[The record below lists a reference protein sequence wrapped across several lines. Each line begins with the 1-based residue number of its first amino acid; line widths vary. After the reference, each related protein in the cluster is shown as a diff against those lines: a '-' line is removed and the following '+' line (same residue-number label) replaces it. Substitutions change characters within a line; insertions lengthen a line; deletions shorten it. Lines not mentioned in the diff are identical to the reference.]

1 MVLDAADFARFF
13 HAIHGH
19 DPFPWQQDLVTLLDE
34 TDKWPDVLDLP
45 TGSGKT
51 AALDAA
57 VFHLALRFECPARAA
72 LRIALVVDRRLVVDD
87 AYARASR
94 IACVLAHPVG
104 SATEH
109 CESCQGPCARRA
121 PAAESLARDDDVRC
135 AACSEADL
143 ERCPLARSGSADPGW
158 AVVAEVAA
166 RLQELAGDGEPPLA
180 AQRLRGGTP
189 LEHDWARTPTQ
200 PVILCSTVDQIGSRL
215 LFRGYGV
222 SHRMKPVHA
231 GLLGTNTLVLLDE
244 AHLSEPFRQTLTD
257 VRAIGNA
264 AIRTVW
270 LSATPSVAAQ
280 RRFPQPPADYNQPAY
295 DHPVLKARLHT
306 RKPAKLRVVRG
317 APEEGFAA
325 AARTLADQ
333 LRATGV
339 AAPAVGVVV
348 NRVDLAR
355 SIFENLRREEASD
368 AILLIGRSR
377 GVGRDRIVKT
387 LSRFRTGASRT
398 RAASTHVAA
407 TAGGQPDLPLFPEAP
422 GDSPARPLFVV
433 ATQCL
438 EVGVDLDLDGL
449 VTQAASLDALRQRFG
464 RLNRAGRRVQAAG
477 AILALP
483 GDIAKKADD
492 AVYGDRLV
500 KTWDALGRMA
510 HGDEVDFG
518 IAAFETRRLEC
529 SIDVEALAAPRAP
542 APVLMPAYLDLWSQT
557 SPPPAA
563 DPDVGLFLHGV
574 ERASAGISFVWRSDI
589 TEADLAPNAGDLLKT
604 LLTLVPPRAEEMVEV
619 PLWAARAWLRG
630 HSDSVE
636 TAGVADAPERDR
648 EEPDAGLGAHGRW
661 AFRWAGTDDPRTG
674 KVSPSRLQPGD
685 VLVVP
690 ATYGGCDEF
699 GWAPARTD
707 PVADVADAA
716 ARPFRRRRHAVRI
729 APDIVPE
736 AGQWER
742 LSEILADE
750 GTDGPLL
757 VERLLEV
764 LPADPA
770 SDADTVLARS
780 VREPLEALRAAR
792 GQISVHFPYGGAPE
806 TDGTLGGAVLVAA
819 HGLRDD
825 GVAGA
830 AGLRTAADGAPAT
843 EDEALSQTAWHAV
856 SVDDHTSHVV
866 ERVTRFVQTLNLPH
880 SVARDLELAAFLH
893 DAGKADRRFQVL
905 LSGANL
911 WNLPDGPAMAKS
923 RRPSPTGAWA
933 RVGLPPGWR
942 HEALS
947 VRMAQSHRRFAE
959 AHDPALVLWLIAT
972 HHGLGR
978 PFFDF
983 TDLREGGVGQDGH
996 AACLGVEQW
1005 RLAPGSGPE
1014 SLAFDID
1021 GADWPALYERLRRH
1035 YGIWGLAHLEAILRL
1050 SDHRASESERVPTS
1064 ESTP

>member
-34 TDKWPDVLDLP
+34 ANEWPDVLDLP

-94 IACVLAHPVG
+94 IACALAHPIG
-104 SATEH
+104 SAAEY
-109 CESCQGPCARRA
+109 CESCQGSCARRA
-121 PAAESLARDDDVRC
+121 PAGGSSACVVDARC
-135 AACSEADL
+135 ASCREANL

-158 AVVAEVAA
+158 AIVGEVAA
-166 RLQELAGDGEPPLA
+166 RLQELAGDGEAPLA
-180 AQRLRGGTP
+180 AQRLRGGAP
-189 LEHDWARTPTQ
+189 LENDWARTPTQ

-231 GLLGTNTLVLLDE
+231 GLLGTDTLVLLDE

-257 VRAIGNA
+257 MREIGNA
-264 AIRTVW
+264 AVRMVW
-270 LSATPSVAAQ
+270 LSATPSEFAKH
-280 RRFPQPPADYNQPAY
+280 RFPQPPADYDQPAY
-295 DHPVLKARLHT
+295 DHPVLKARLHA
-306 RKPAKLRVVRG
+306 RKPAKLKVVRG

-377 GVGRDRIVKT
+377 GVGRDRIVDT
-387 LSRFRTGASRT
+387 LSRVRTGASRT
-398 RAASTHVAA
+398 QATSTHPAA
-407 TAGGQPDLPLFPEAP
+407 TAGDQPDLPLFPETP
-422 GDSPARPLFVV
+422 GDSPVRPLYVV

-483 GDIAKKADD
+483 GDIVKKADD
-492 AVYGDRLV
+492 AVYGDRLL
-500 KTWDALGRMA
+500 KTWDALARMA
-510 HGDEVDFG
+510 RGNEVNFG
-518 IAAFETRRLEC
+518 IAAFETRRREC
-529 SIDVEALAAPRAP
+529 SIDIETLAAPRAH

-557 SPPPAA
+557 SPPSAA

-574 ERASAGISFVWRSDI
+574 ERASAGVSLVWRSDV
-589 TEADLAPNAGDLLKT
+589 TEADLAPDAVGDRLRT

-619 PLWAARAWLRG
+619 PLWAARTWLLG
-630 HSDSVE
+630 HSDSAEAASVS
-636 TAGVADAPERDR
+636 DAPERDR
-648 EEPDAGLGAHGRW
+648 GEEPDAGSGARGRW
-661 AFRWAGTDDPRTG
+661 AFRWAGADDPRTA

-699 GWAPARTD
+699 GWAPACTD

-729 APDIVPE
+729 APDVAPE

-750 GTDGPLL
+750 GTEGLLL

-770 SDADTVLARS
+770 SDAGTVPARS

-792 GQISVHFPYGGAPE
+792 GRITPHFPYSGSPK
-806 TDGTLGGAVLVAA
+806 GGAVLVAA

-825 GVAGA
+825 GVSGE
-830 AGLRTAADGAPAT
+830 AGLRRPVDGAPAT
-843 EDEALSQTAWHAV
+843 EDDALSRTAWHAV
-856 SVDDHTSHVV
+856 SVDDHTRHVV
-866 ERVTRFVQTLNLPH
+866 ERVMRFVRTLDLPPAI
-880 SVARDLELAAFLH
+880 ARDLEIAAFLH

-905 LSGANL
+905 LSSAEP
-911 WNLPDGPAMAKS
+911 WNVPDGPAMAKS
-923 RRPSPTGAWA
+923 GRPSSTDAWGGA
-933 RVGLPPGWR
+933 GLPRGWR

-947 VRMAQSHRRFAE
+947 VRMAQAHPRFTE

-983 TDLREGGVGQDGH
+983 TDPREGAAPHAGH
-996 AACLGVEQW
+996 AACLGVSQW
-1005 RLAPGSGPE
+1005 RLAPGPGPE

-1021 GADWPALYERLRRH
+1021 GDDWPALYERLRRR
-1035 YGIWGLAHLEAILRL
+1035 YGIWRLAHLETILRL
-1050 SDHRASESERVPTS
+1050 ADHRASESERRPKL

>member
-13 HAIHGH
+13 HVIHGH

-34 TDKWPDVLDLP
+34 TNEWPDVLDLP

-94 IACVLAHPVG
+94 IACALAHPVG
-104 SATEH
+104 SAAEY
-109 CESCQGPCARRA
+109 CESCQGPCARRV
-121 PAAESLARDDDVRC
+121 PAGESLARVVDVRC
-135 AACSEADL
+135 AACREANL

-180 AQRLRGGTP
+180 AQRLRGGAP

-231 GLLGTNTLVLLDE
+231 GLLGTDTLVLLDE
-244 AHLSEPFRQTLTD
+244 AHLSEPFRRTLTD
-257 VRAIGNA
+257 VQSIGNA
-264 AIRTVW
+264 AVRTVW
-270 LSATPSVAAQ
+270 LSATPSVSAQ
-280 RRFPQPPADYNQPAY
+280 RRFPRPPADYDQPAY
-295 DHPVLKARLHT
+295 DHPVLRARLHA
-306 RKPAKLRVVRG
+306 RKPAKLKVVRG
-317 APEEGFAA
+317 APEQGFAA

-333 LRATGV
+333 LHATGV

-355 SIFENLRREEASD
+355 SIFENLRREETSD
-368 AILLIGRSR
+368 TILLIGRSR
-377 GVGRDRIVKT
+377 GVGRDRIVET

-398 RAASTHVAA
+398 RAASPHAAA
-407 TAGGQPDLPLFPEAP
+407 TAGDRPDLPLFPETV
-422 GDSPARPLFVV
+422 GDSPIRPLFVV

-449 VTQAASLDALRQRFG
+449 VAQAASLDALRQRFG

-483 GDIAKKADD
+483 EDIAKKADD

-500 KTWDALGRMA
+500 KTWGALARMA
-510 HGDEVDFG
+510 RGDEVDFG
-518 IAAFETRRLEC
+518 IAAFETRRREC

-557 SPPPAA
+557 SPPSAA

-574 ERASAGISFVWRSDI
+574 ERASAGVSLVWRSDV
-589 TEADLAPNAGDLLKT
+589 TEADLAPNAAGDLKT
-604 LLTLVPPRAEEMVEV
+604 LLTFVPPRAEEMVEV
-619 PLWAARAWLRG
+619 PLWAARAWLRRL
-630 HSDSVE
+630 SDSAE
-636 TAGVADAPERDR
+636 SAGVSDVPERDR
-648 EEPDAGLGAHGRW
+648 TEESDAGSGARGRW
-661 AFRWAGTDDPRTG
+661 AFRWAGTDDPRTA

-699 GWAPARTD
+699 GWAPACTD
-707 PVADVADAA
+707 PVSDVADAA

-729 APDIVPE
+729 APDVARN

-742 LSEILADE
+742 LSEILADDGTE
-750 GTDGPLL
+750 GLLL

-770 SDADTVLARS
+770 PDPEKVPARS

-792 GQISVHFPYGGAPE
+792 GRITPHYLYTGSPE
-806 TDGTLGGAVLVAA
+806 GGAVLVAA

-825 GVAGA
+825 GVSEE
-830 AGLRTAADGAPAT
+830 AGLRRPVDGAPAT
-843 EDEALSQTAWHAV
+843 EDDRLSRTAWHAV

-866 ERVTRFVQTLNLPH
+866 KRVSRFVRTLDLPRAL
-880 SVARDLELAAFLH
+880 SRDLELAAFLH

-905 LSGANL
+905 LSGAEA
-911 WNLPDGPAMAKS
+911 WNVPDGPAMAKS
-923 RRPSPTGAWA
+923 GRPSSTDAWA
-933 RVGLPPGWR
+933 RAGLPRGWR

-947 VRMAQSHRRFAE
+947 VRMAQAHPRFTE
-959 AHDPALVLWLIAT
+959 AHDPALVLWLIGT

-983 TDLREGGVGQDGH
+983 TDPREGLVRY
-996 AACLGVEQW
+996 AACLGVRQW
-1005 RLAPGSGPE
+1005 RLAPGPGLE

-1021 GADWPALYERLRRH
+1021 GDDWPALYERLRRR
-1035 YGIWGLAHLEAILRL
+1035 YGIWRLAHLEAILRL
-1050 SDHRASESERVPTS
+1050 ADHRASESERGPKS